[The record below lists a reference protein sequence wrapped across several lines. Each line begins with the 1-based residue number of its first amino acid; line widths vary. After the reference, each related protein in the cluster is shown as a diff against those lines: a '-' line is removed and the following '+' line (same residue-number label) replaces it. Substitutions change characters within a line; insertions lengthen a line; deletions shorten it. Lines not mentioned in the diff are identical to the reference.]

1 MTDISPELLE
11 KIQKT
16 FEEETVKLREQ
27 IKAGVKNYDEAYS
40 YARKVGEALSRS
52 FGVNITSEILPD
64 GKLYYNIADKVVR
77 PMLEAEYELSSAAAV
92 SAQKSANKAAGIG
105 IKPQTAEFN
114 EDKAQGIID
123 RVSSQPFDE
132 VKWLLNEPVKTFSQN
147 VVDDTIQKN
156 VEFQGKSGLSPKIVR
171 KPSPD
176 ACEWC
181 RTVAGTY
188 TYPDVPKDVYRRHEN
203 CNCVVEYVE
212 GGKYKNVWTK
222 RNRSTTEESQQR
234 KLVGLGENEQN
245 YKPVVIDKKNQKKI
259 NRDVTI
265 KLSKLE
271 NEDYEIYVSNKTILK
286 PKEQQA
292 IVQSINR
299 SLGLIDTSGNKDLPM
314 FAILDDSEI
323 ADNVLASYN
332 FVENCIYLRRTV
344 GNKNKIKNI
353 QIKNGL
359 ACPKDSDSTMLHEII
374 HWKDASDYRQK
385 HGAITE
391 ENKDGYKEFLK
402 VESKNKLDKLGID
415 NDNVGRISKY
425 AKVQYIMGK
434 FDETFTEFRVV
445 DALR

>member
-1 MTDISPELLE
+1 MIDISPELLE

-16 FEEETVKLREQ
+16 FEEETAELREQ
-27 IKAGVKNYDEAYS
+27 IKAGVKNYEEAYN
-40 YARKVGEALSRS
+40 YARKVGEALSKS

-181 RTVAGTY
+181 KAVAGTY

-203 CNCVVEYVE
+203 CNCAVEYVE
-212 GGKYKNVWTK
+212 GGKYQNVHTKTTHQLQKKRTQTIQTWIEKNELRKLEIKKK
-222 RNRSTTEESQQR
+222 RNE
-234 KLVGLGENEQN
+234 
-245 YKPVVIDKKNQKKI
+245 
-259 NRDVTI
+259 
-265 KLSKLE
+265 
-271 NEDYEIYVSNKTILK
+271 
-286 PKEQQA
+286 
-292 IVQSINR
+292 
-299 SLGLIDTSGNKDLPM
+299 M
-314 FAILDDSEI
+314 
-323 ADNVLASYN
+323 
-332 FVENCIYLRRTV
+332 
-344 GNKNKIKNI
+344 
-353 QIKNGL
+353 
-359 ACPKDSDSTMLHEII
+359 
-374 HWKDASDYRQK
+374 
-385 HGAITE
+385 
-391 ENKDGYKEFLK
+391 
-402 VESKNKLDKLGID
+402 
-415 NDNVGRISKY
+415 
-425 AKVQYIMGK
+425 
-434 FDETFTEFRVV
+434 
-445 DALR
+445 